1 MKMMQVVHLQFP
13 SIIWIQWVDYDNY
26 VPSHTPLLKAMLF
39 IFEITSNNS
48 LISAKTR
55 IAYDQ
60 MESDLAQ

>member
-13 SIIWIQWVDYDNY
+13 SIFWIQWVDYDNY
-26 VPSHTPLLKAMLF
+26 VPSPTPLLKAMLF

-55 IAYDQ
+55 IVYDQ
-60 MESDLAQ
+60 MESALAQ

>member
-13 SIIWIQWVDYDNY
+13 SIFWIQWVDCDNY
-26 VPSHTPLLKAMLF
+26 FPSPTPLLKAMLF
-39 IFEITSNNS
+39 IFETTSNNP

-55 IAYDQ
+55 IFYDQ